1 MTHLH
6 KIILPAL
13 VLAQAIAVC
22 SAPAL
27 SWSQDKYPSRAI
39 EMVVAFPAG
48 GFADVTGRIF
58 ADETVSP
65 SGADVMK
72 ATG

>member
-1 MTHLH
+1 MIQLR
-6 KIILPAL
+6 KKLLPATFAW
-13 VLAQAIAVC
+13 VQALALC

-27 SWSQDKYPSRAI
+27 SWSQEKYPSRPI

-58 ADETVSP
+58 SE
-65 SGADVMK
+65 
-72 ATG
+72 